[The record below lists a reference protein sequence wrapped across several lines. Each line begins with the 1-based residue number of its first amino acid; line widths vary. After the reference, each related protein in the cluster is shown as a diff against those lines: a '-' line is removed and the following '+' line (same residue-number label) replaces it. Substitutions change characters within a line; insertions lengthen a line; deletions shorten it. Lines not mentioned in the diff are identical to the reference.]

1 MKRDDTPVLSPG
13 GRSLGHVYNR
23 AVTTNLQLA
32 DPLPSVG
39 LRATDGYL
47 LNLRSFVTKQP
58 SLHLFFGAPTLSA
71 AARRKGMSAI
81 EAIVTGHERLRE
93 AGIAV
98 VGISADSEEQQAE
111 FAKKLEL
118 PFLLMSDE
126 RRSAIELLGIE
137 TVATGK
143 NVNVAKPIAIAVDV
157 DGFVRAVLD
166 PVDPDTLVDTAIRA
180 LSEPIPA
187 ATEDA
192 PATQ

>member
-1 MKRDDTPVLSPG
+1 MDRDDTPRGPV
-13 GRSLGHVYNR
+13 GRSIGRVYNR
-23 AVTTNLQLA
+23 LVTTNLQVA

-47 LNLRSFVTKQP
+47 LNLRSFVTKQA

-71 AARRKGMSAI
+71 AARRRGMKAI
-81 EAIVTGHERLRE
+81 EAIAAGYERLHE

-137 TVATGK
+137 TVASGK
-143 NVNVAKPIAIAVDV
+143 NVNVAKPVAIAVDV
-157 DGFVRAVLD
+157 DGNVRAILD
-166 PVDPDTLVDTAIRA
+166 PVDPDTLVDSAIRA

-192 PATQ
+192 PAAT